1 MSDLFMILATDT
13 ASICEQIPDQ
23 ITAITQTL
31 YTVIK
36 IVIPVILIVY
46 GMIDFGKSVMAG
58 KEDEIKANQKL
69 FVKRLIAAALVFFIL
84 SIVQLV
90 LGIIDVDSGIMD
102 CVKSILGA

>member
-1 MSDLFMILATDT
+1 MSNLFMILATDT
-13 ASICEQIPDQ
+13 ASICAEIPEQI
-23 ITAITQTL
+23 TGITQTL

-69 FVKRLIAAALVFFIL
+69 FIKRLIAAALVFFIL

-90 LGIIDVDSGIMD
+90 LGIINVDSGIMD
-102 CVKSILGA
+102 CVKTILGA